1 MNCAKVLFLK
11 PPQKTMKRMAKCL
24 TAEAADEARAVKR
37 ERQQKQRQQKKRAQ
51 EKHWLVMQEG
61 WRIGSRLGDVGNRS
75 NSMGLALH

>member
-37 ERQQKQRQQKKRAQ
+37 ERQRKQRQQQKRAQ
-51 EKHWLVMQEG
+51 EKALAGDAGGLEK
-61 WRIGSRLGDVGNRS
+61 RLKTR
-75 NSMGLALH
+75 